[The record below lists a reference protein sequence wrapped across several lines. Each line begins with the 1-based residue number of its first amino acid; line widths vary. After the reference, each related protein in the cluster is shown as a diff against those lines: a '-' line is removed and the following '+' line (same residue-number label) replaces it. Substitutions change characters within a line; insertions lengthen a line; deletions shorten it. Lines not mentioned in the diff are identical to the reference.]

1 MTTLTIQ
8 QSKDFILHVEI
19 KPTHSPPNSVVL
31 KVESQWLGAKDP
43 FGRQV
48 RYQVILS
55 AENAKLVAD
64 ELQKQAQAVDT
75 GSTN

>member
-1 MTTLTIQ
+1 MTTLSIQ
-8 QSKDFILHVEI
+8 QNPDFILHVSI
-19 KPTHSPPNSVVL
+19 TPTHSPPNSVVL

-55 AENAKLVAD
+55 AEDAKRVAA
-64 ELQKQAQAVDT
+64 ELENQANSVDT
-75 GSTN
+75 ASTI

>member
-19 KPTHSPPNSVVL
+19 KPTHSPPSSVVL

-43 FGRQV
+43 YGRQV

-55 AENAKLVAD
+55 AENAKRVAAAL
-64 ELQKQAQAVDT
+64 EQQANVVDT
-75 GSTN
+75 ASTI

>member
-1 MTTLTIQ
+1 MTTLSIQ
-8 QSKDFILHVEI
+8 QSKDFILHVSI

-55 AENAKLVAD
+55 AADAKRVAD
-64 ELQKQAQAVDT
+64 ELQRQANDVDT
-75 GSTN
+75 TSTI

>member
-19 KPTHSPPNSVVL
+19 KPTHSPPGSVVL

-43 FGRQV
+43 YGRQV

-55 AENAKLVAD
+55 AENAKRVAAAL
-64 ELQKQAQAVDT
+64 EQQANVVDT
-75 GSTN
+75 ASTI